1 MFPLPRV
8 VYAMASDGLIFRK
21 FSSVNAR
28 TKTPMFATIISG
40 ILAGNPNVLN
50 YCNAVIIRHLHR
62 NNGRLI

>member
-40 ILAGNPNVLN
+40 ILAGNVQM
-50 YCNAVIIRHLHR
+50 C
-62 NNGRLI
+62 